1 MTGSKSM
8 GVDDV
13 DAASD
18 VVRKAREVLDVEIGG
33 IAAARDRIGDAFVRA
48 VGILHDCTGKVIV
61 TGVGKSGLVCHKI
74 AATLAS
80 TGTPSFF
87 LHAAEASHGD
97 LGMIMRDDVVLAVSN
112 SGESEEV
119 LKTLPLIKRW
129 GLRLI
134 AMTGNAR
141 STLALSADLVLDV
154 GVPEEACPLGLSPTA
169 STTAALAMG
178 DAIAVVLLERR
189 GFRTEDFLLRHP
201 GGALGRRL
209 LLRTRDLM
217 HCGEEVPLVSED
229 TPLRHILLE
238 ITSKRLGVTGVVDP
252 DSALVGIITDGDLR
266 RCLASSAG
274 TTDLLD
280 RKAAEIM
287 TRDPRTIG
295 GDSLAAEAVALMERF
310 SITSL
315 FIKAEG
321 SERPRGIL
329 HLHDLLKAG
338 IV

>member
-1 MTGSKSM
+1 M
-8 GVDDV
+8 GGAADV
-13 DAASD
+13 I
-18 VVRKAREVLDVEIGG
+18 RKAREVLDVEIGG
-33 IAAARDRIGDAFVRA
+33 IAAARDRVGDAFARA
-48 VGILHDCTGKVIV
+48 VDVLHDCTGKVIV

-80 TGTPSFF
+80 TGTPAFF

-119 LKTLPLIKRW
+119 LKMLPLIKRW
-129 GLRLI
+129 GLPLI
-134 AMTGNAR
+134 AMTGSAQ
-141 STLALSADLVLDV
+141 SALALSADVVLDV

-178 DAIAVVLLERR
+178 DAVAVVLLERR
-189 GFRTEDFLLRHP
+189 GFKTEDFLLRHP

-217 HCGEEVPLVSED
+217 HQGEEMPLVSED
-229 TPLRHILLE
+229 TPLKEIVLE
-238 ITSKRLGVTGVVDP
+238 ITSKRLGVTGVVDGE
-252 DSALVGIITDGDLR
+252 SALVGIITDGDLR
-266 RCLASSAG
+266 RCLARSDGKA
-274 TTDLLD
+274 DILD
-280 RKAAEIM
+280 REAREIM
-287 TRDPRTIG
+287 TRDPKTIEAG
-295 GDSLAAEAVALMERF
+295 SLAAEAVALMQKF

-315 FIKAEG
+315 FIKADD
-321 SERPRGIL
+321 SERPQGII

>member
-1 MTGSKSM
+1 M
-8 GVDDV
+8 GG
-13 DAASD
+13 ASE
-18 VVRKAREVLDVEIGG
+18 VIRKAREVLDIEVGG
-33 IAAARDRIGDAFVRA
+33 IVAARDRVGDAFVRA
-48 VGILHDCTGKVIV
+48 VDVLHDCTGKVIV

-119 LKTLPLIKRW
+119 LKMLPLIKRW
-129 GLRLI
+129 GLALI
-134 AMTGNAR
+134 AMTGNAQ
-141 STLALSADLVLDV
+141 STLALSADVVLDV

-178 DAIAVVLLERR
+178 DAVAVVLLERR
-189 GFRTEDFLLRHP
+189 GFKTEDFLLRHP

-217 HCGEEVPLVSED
+217 HDGEQIPLVSEG
-229 TPLRHILLE
+229 TPLKDVLLE
-238 ITSKRLGVTGVVDP
+238 ITSKRLGVTGVVNP
-252 DSALVGIITDGDLR
+252 ESALVGIITDGDVR
-266 RCLASSAG
+266 RCLARSDGKA
-274 TTDLLD
+274 DILD

-287 TRDPRTIG
+287 TRGPKTIG
-295 GDSLAAEAVALMERF
+295 GDSLAAEAVALMEKF

-315 FIKAEG
+315 FIKAED
-321 SERPRGIL
+321 SEQPQGII

>member
-1 MTGSKSM
+1 M
-8 GVDDV
+8 GG
-13 DAASD
+13 ASE
-18 VVRKAREVLDVEIGG
+18 VIRKAREVLDIEVGG
-33 IAAARDRIGDAFVRA
+33 IVAVRDRVGDAFVRA
-48 VGILHDCTGKVIV
+48 VDVLHDCTGKVIV

-119 LKTLPLIKRW
+119 LKMLPLIKRW
-129 GLRLI
+129 GLELI
-134 AMTGNAR
+134 AMTGNAQ
-141 STLALSADLVLDV
+141 STLALSADVVLDV

-178 DAIAVVLLERR
+178 DAVAVVLLERR
-189 GFRTEDFLLRHP
+189 GFKTEDFLLRHP

-217 HCGEEVPLVSED
+217 HDGAQIPLVSEGM
-229 TPLRHILLE
+229 PLKDVLLE
-238 ITSKRLGVTGVVDP
+238 ITSKRLGVTGVVNP
-252 DSALVGIITDGDLR
+252 ESALVGIITDGDLR
-266 RCLASSAG
+266 RCLARSDGKA
-274 TTDLLD
+274 DILD

-287 TRDPRTIG
+287 TRDPKTIG
-295 GDSLAAEAVALMERF
+295 GDSLAAEAVALMEKF

-315 FIKAEG
+315 FIKAEA
-321 SERPRGIL
+321 SEQPQGII

>member
-1 MTGSKSM
+1 M
-8 GVDDV
+8 GGGT
-13 DAASD
+13 DAI
-18 VVRKAREVLDVEIGG
+18 RKAREVLDIEIAGLV
-33 IAAARDRIGDAFVRA
+33 AARDRVGDAFVSA
-48 VGILHDCTGKVIV
+48 VDVLHDCTGKVIV
-61 TGVGKSGLVCHKI
+61 TGVGKSGLVCHKV

-119 LKTLPLIKRW
+119 LKMLPLIKRW
-129 GLRLI
+129 GLKLI
-134 AMTGNAR
+134 AMTGNRR
-141 STLALSADLVLDV
+141 SSLALSADVILDV

-189 GFRTEDFLLRHP
+189 GFKTEDFLLRHP

-217 HCGEEVPLVSED
+217 HRDKEIPLVSED
-229 TPLRHILLE
+229 TPLKDILLE
-238 ITSKRLGVTGVVDP
+238 ITSKRLGVTGVVDGE
-252 DSALVGIITDGDLR
+252 SALVGIITDGDLR
-266 RCLASSAG
+266 RCLARSDGKA
-274 TTDLLD
+274 DILE
-280 RKAAEIM
+280 RKASDIM
-287 TRDPRTIG
+287 TRDPKTIG
-295 GDSLAAEAVALMERF
+295 ADSLAAEAVALMEKF

-315 FIKAEG
+315 FIKAG
-321 SERPRGIL
+321 DSERPQGII

>member
-1 MTGSKSM
+1 MGGSE
-8 GVDDV
+8 DFI
-13 DAASD
+13 
-18 VVRKAREVLDVEIGG
+18 RRAREVLDVEIGG
-33 IAAARDRIGDAFVRA
+33 IAAARDRVGDAFLRA
-48 VGILHDCTGKVIV
+48 VDILHDCTGKVIV

-112 SGESEEV
+112 SGESDEV
-119 LKTLPLIKRW
+119 LKMLPLIKRW
-129 GLRLI
+129 GLKLV
-134 AMTGNAR
+134 ALTGNPQSA
-141 STLALSADLVLDV
+141 LALAADVILDA

-189 GFRTEDFLLRHP
+189 GFKTEDFLLRHP

-217 HCGEEVPLVSED
+217 HRGRDIPLVSEQ
-229 TPLRHILLE
+229 TPLKDILLE
-238 ITSKRLGVTGVVDP
+238 ITSKRLGVTGVADP
-252 DSALVGIITDGDLR
+252 EGALVGIITDGDLR
-266 RCLASSAG
+266 RCLASSDG
-274 TTDLLD
+274 KGDILE
-280 RKAAEIM
+280 REAADIM
-287 TRDPRTIG
+287 TRDPKTIG
-295 GDSLAAEAVALMERF
+295 AESLAAEAVALMEKH

-315 FIKAEG
+315 FIRAED
-321 SERPRGIL
+321 SPRPQGII

>member
-1 MTGSKSM
+1 MGGSE
-8 GVDDV
+8 DFI
-13 DAASD
+13 
-18 VVRKAREVLDVEIGG
+18 RRAREVLDIEIGG
-33 IAAARDRIGDAFVRA
+33 IAAARDRVGDAFVRA
-48 VGILHDCTGKVIV
+48 VDILHDCTGKVIV

-119 LKTLPLIKRW
+119 LKMLPLIKRW
-129 GLRLI
+129 GLKLI
-134 AMTGNAR
+134 AMTGNTR
-141 STLALSADLVLDV
+141 SALGLAADVVVDA

-169 STTAALAMG
+169 STTAALALG

-189 GFRTEDFLLRHP
+189 GFKTEDFLLRHP

-217 HCGEEVPLVSED
+217 HRGKDIPLVSEE
-229 TPLRHILLE
+229 TPLKDILLE

-252 DSALVGIITDGDLR
+252 ESALVGIITDGDLR
-266 RCLASSAG
+266 RCLARG
-274 TTDLLD
+274 DGKGDILEC
-280 RKAAEIM
+280 KAADIM
-287 TRDPRTIG
+287 TRDPKTIDA
-295 GDSLAAEAVALMERF
+295 DSLAAESVALMEKY

-315 FIKAEG
+315 FIRAED
-321 SERPRGIL
+321 SSRPQGII

>member
-1 MTGSKSM
+1 MTGSKSTGADDM
-8 GVDDV
+8 GGADTI
-13 DAASD
+13 
-18 VVRKAREVLDVEIGG
+18 RKAREVLDVEIGG
-33 IAAARDRIGDAFVRA
+33 LTAARDRIGDDFVRA
-48 VGILHDCTGKVIV
+48 ADILHDCTGKVIV

-119 LKTLPLIKRW
+119 LKMLPLIKRW
-129 GLRLI
+129 GLKLI
-134 AMTGNAR
+134 AMTGNPR
-141 STLALSADLVLDV
+141 SALALSADVVLDA

-189 GFRTEDFLLRHP
+189 GFKTEDFLLRHP

-209 LLRTRDLM
+209 LLRTGDLM
-217 HCGEEVPLVSED
+217 HRGEEIPLVSED
-229 TPLRHILLE
+229 MPLRDVVLE
-238 ITSKRLGVTGVVDP
+238 ITSKRLGVTGVVDAA
-252 DSALVGIITDGDLR
+252 SALVGIITDGDLR
-266 RCLASSAG
+266 RCLAQSDG
-274 TTDLLD
+274 KTDMLD
-280 RKAAEIM
+280 CKAAEIM
-287 TRDPRTIG
+287 TRDPKTIA
-295 GDSLAAEAVALMERF
+295 GDALAAEAVALMEKF

-315 FIKAEG
+315 FIKADG
-321 SERPRGIL
+321 SERPQGII

>member
-1 MTGSKSM
+1 MTGSKSKGTGNM
-8 GVDDV
+8 GGAADV
-13 DAASD
+13 T
-18 VVRKAREVLDVEIGG
+18 RKAREVLDIEIGG

-48 VGILHDCTGKVIV
+48 VDVMHDCTGKVIV

-119 LKTLPLIKRW
+119 LKMLPLIKRW

-134 AMTGNAR
+134 AMTGNPQSA
-141 STLALSADLVLDV
+141 LALSADVILNV

-189 GFRTEDFLLRHP
+189 GFKTEDFLLRHP

-217 HCGEEVPLVSED
+217 HCGKEIPLVSED
-229 TPLRHILLE
+229 TPLKDTLLE
-238 ITSKRLGVTGVVDP
+238 ITSKRLGVTGVVDGE
-252 DSALVGIITDGDLR
+252 SALTGIITDGDLR
-266 RCLASSAG
+266 RCLAGIDGSA
-274 TTDLLD
+274 DILD
-280 RKAAEIM
+280 CKAAEIM
-287 TRDPRTIG
+287 TRDPKTIG
-295 GDSLAAEAVALMERF
+295 AESLAAEAVALMEQF

-315 FIKAEG
+315 FIKAED
-321 SERPRGIL
+321 SEQPEGII

>member
-1 MTGSKSM
+1 MTGSRRTGAADM
-8 GVDDV
+8 GGAEDV
-13 DAASD
+13 I
-18 VVRKAREVLDVEIGG
+18 RKAREVLDIEVGG
-33 IAAARDRIGDAFVRA
+33 IAAARDRVGDAFVRA
-48 VGILHDCTGKVIV
+48 VDVLHDCTGKVIV
-61 TGVGKSGLVCHKI
+61 TGVGKSGLICHKI

-119 LKTLPLIKRW
+119 LKMLPLIKRW
-129 GLRLI
+129 GLKLI
-134 AMTGNAR
+134 AMTGNSG
-141 STLALSADLVLDV
+141 STLALSADVILDV

-189 GFRTEDFLLRHP
+189 GFKTEDFLLRHP

-209 LLRTRDLM
+209 LLRTGDLM
-217 HCGEEVPLVSED
+217 HRGEEVPLVSED
-229 TPLRHILLE
+229 TPLKDILLE
-238 ITSKRLGVTGVVDP
+238 ITSKRLGVTGVVGP
-252 DSALVGIITDGDLR
+252 ESALVGIITDGDLR
-266 RCLASSAG
+266 RCLARSDGKADILG
-274 TTDLLD
+274 RT
-280 RKAAEIM
+280 AAEIM
-287 TRDPRTIG
+287 TRNPKTIG
-295 GDSLAAEAVALMERF
+295 ADSLAAEAVALMEKF

-315 FIKAEG
+315 FIKAQD
-321 SERPRGIL
+321 SEQPQGII

>member
-1 MTGSKSM
+1 MTGSKSTGGHDM
-8 GVDDV
+8 GGAADV
-13 DAASD
+13 I
-18 VVRKAREVLDVEIGG
+18 RKAHEVLDVEIGG

-48 VGILHDCTGKVIV
+48 VDILHDCTGKVIV

-97 LGMIMRDDVVLAVSN
+97 LGMIMREDVVLAVSN

-119 LKTLPLIKRW
+119 LKMLPLIKRW
-129 GLRLI
+129 GLKLI

-141 STLALSADLVLDV
+141 SALALSADVVLDV

-189 GFRTEDFLLRHP
+189 GFKTEDFLLRHP

-217 HCGEEVPLVSED
+217 HCGEEIPLVSED
-229 TPLRHILLE
+229 TPLKDILLE

-252 DSALVGIITDGDLR
+252 ESALVGIITDGDLR
-266 RCLASSAG
+266 RGLARSDGRA
-274 TTDLLD
+274 DILD

-287 TRDPRTIG
+287 TRDPKTIG
-295 GDSLAAEAVALMERF
+295 GDALAAEAVALMEKF

-315 FIKAEG
+315 FIKAED
-321 SERPRGIL
+321 SEQPQGII

>member
-1 MTGSKSM
+1 MAG
-8 GVDDV
+8 
-13 DAASD
+13 ASD
-18 VVRKAREVLDVEIGG
+18 VIRKAREVLDIEAGG
-33 IAAARDRIGDAFVRA
+33 IAAARDRVGEAFARA
-48 VGILHDCTGKVIV
+48 VDILHDCTGKVIV
-61 TGVGKSGLVCHKI
+61 TGVGKSGLICHKI

-119 LKTLPLIKRW
+119 LQMLPLIKRW
-129 GLRLI
+129 GLKLI
-134 AMTGNAR
+134 AMTGNPR
-141 STLALSADLVLDV
+141 SALAVSADVILDV

-189 GFRTEDFLLRHP
+189 GFKTEDFLLRHP

-209 LLRTRDLM
+209 LLCTRDLM
-217 HCGEEVPLVSED
+217 HRGEEIPLVSED
-229 TPLRHILLE
+229 TPLKDVLLE
-238 ITSKRLGVTGVVDP
+238 ITSKRLGVTGVVGP
-252 DSALVGIITDGDLR
+252 ESALVGVITDGDLR
-266 RCLASSAG
+266 RCLAGSDGKPDILA
-274 TTDLLD
+274 
-280 RKAAEIM
+280 RKAAELM
-287 TRDPRTIG
+287 TRDPKTIG
-295 GDSLAAEAVALMERF
+295 ADALAAEAVALMEKF
-310 SITSL
+310 AITSL
-315 FIKAEG
+315 FIKAG
-321 SERPRGIL
+321 DSEQPQGII

>member
-1 MTGSKSM
+1 MTGSKSTGADDM
-8 GVDDV
+8 GGADTI
-13 DAASD
+13 
-18 VVRKAREVLDVEIGG
+18 RKAREVLDVEIGG
-33 IAAARDRIGDAFVRA
+33 LTAARDRIGDAFVRA
-48 VGILHDCTGKVIV
+48 VDILHDCIGKVIV

-119 LKTLPLIKRW
+119 LKMLPLIKRW
-129 GLRLI
+129 GLKLI
-134 AMTGNAR
+134 AMTGNPR
-141 STLALSADLVLDV
+141 SALALSADVVLDA

-189 GFRTEDFLLRHP
+189 GFKTEDFLLRHP

-209 LLRTRDLM
+209 LLRTGDLM
-217 HCGEEVPLVSED
+217 HRGEEIPLVSED
-229 TPLRHILLE
+229 MPLREVLLE
-238 ITSKRLGVTGVVDP
+238 ITSKRLGVTGVVDAA
-252 DSALVGIITDGDLR
+252 SALVGIITDGDLR
-266 RCLASSAG
+266 RCLAQSDG
-274 TTDLLD
+274 KTDMLD
-280 RKAAEIM
+280 CKAAEIM
-287 TRDPRTIG
+287 TRDPKTIA
-295 GDSLAAEAVALMERF
+295 GDALAAEAVALMEKF

-315 FIKAEG
+315 FIKADG
-321 SERPRGIL
+321 SERPQGII

>member
-1 MTGSKSM
+1 M
-8 GVDDV
+8 GGGAEVI
-13 DAASD
+13 
-18 VVRKAREVLDVEIGG
+18 RKAREVLDIEIAGL
-33 IAAARDRIGDAFVRA
+33 AAARDRVGDAFVRA
-48 VGILHDCTGKVIV
+48 VDVLHDCTGKVIV

-119 LKTLPLIKRW
+119 LKMLPLIKRW
-129 GLRLI
+129 GLKLI
-134 AMTGNAR
+134 AMTGNRR
-141 STLALSADLVLDV
+141 SSLALSADVILDV

-169 STTAALAMG
+169 STTTALAMG

-189 GFRTEDFLLRHP
+189 GFKTEDFLLRHP

-217 HCGEEVPLVSED
+217 HRDKEIPLVSED
-229 TPLRHILLE
+229 TPLKDILLE
-238 ITSKRLGVTGVVDP
+238 ITSKRLGVTGVVDGE
-252 DSALVGIITDGDLR
+252 SALVGIITDGDLR
-266 RCLASSAG
+266 RCLARGDGKA
-274 TTDLLD
+274 DILD
-280 RKAAEIM
+280 RKASDIM
-287 TRDPRTIG
+287 TRDPKTIG
-295 GDSLAAEAVALMERF
+295 ADSLAAEAVALMEEF

-315 FIKAEG
+315 FIKAG
-321 SERPRGIL
+321 DSERPEGII

>member
-1 MTGSKSM
+1 M
-8 GVDDV
+8 GGGADV
-13 DAASD
+13 IH
-18 VVRKAREVLDVEIGG
+18 KAREVLDTEIAGLV
-33 IAAARDRIGDAFVRA
+33 AARDRVGDAFVRA
-48 VGILHDCTGKVIV
+48 VDILHDCTGKVIV

-119 LKTLPLIKRW
+119 LKMLPLIKRW

-134 AMTGNAR
+134 AMTGNER
-141 STLALSADLVLDV
+141 SALALSADVILDV

-189 GFRTEDFLLRHP
+189 GFKTEDFLLRHP

-217 HCGEEVPLVSED
+217 HHGKEIPLVSEE
-229 TPLRHILLE
+229 TPLKDILLE
-238 ITSKRLGVTGVVDP
+238 ITSKRLGVTGVVDTE
-252 DSALVGIITDGDLR
+252 SALVGVITDGDLR
-266 RCLASSAG
+266 RCLARSDG
-274 TTDLLD
+274 
-280 RKAAEIM
+280 KADILERRAADIM
-287 TRDPRTIG
+287 TRNPKTIG
-295 GDSLAAEAVALMERF
+295 GDSLAAEAVAVMEKF

-315 FIKAEG
+315 FIQAEDSG
-321 SERPRGIL
+321 RLQGII

>member
-1 MTGSKSM
+1 M
-8 GVDDV
+8 GGAADV
-13 DAASD
+13 I
-18 VVRKAREVLDVEIGG
+18 RKAREVLDVEIGG
-33 IAAARDRIGDAFVRA
+33 IAAARDRVGAAFARA
-48 VGILHDCTGKVIV
+48 VDVLHDCTGKVIV

-119 LKTLPLIKRW
+119 LKMLPLIKRW
-129 GLRLI
+129 SLPLI
-134 AMTGNAR
+134 AMTGNAQ
-141 STLALSADLVLDV
+141 SALALSADVVLDV

-178 DAIAVVLLERR
+178 DALAVVLLERR
-189 GFRTEDFLLRHP
+189 GFKTEDFLLRHP

-217 HCGEEVPLVSED
+217 HQGEEMPLVSED
-229 TPLRHILLE
+229 TPLKDILLE
-238 ITSKRLGVTGVVDP
+238 ITSKRLGVTGVVDGE
-252 DSALVGIITDGDLR
+252 SALVGIITDGDLR
-266 RCLASSAG
+266 RCLARSDGKAG
-274 TTDLLD
+274 ILD
-280 RKAAEIM
+280 REAAEIM
-287 TRDPRTIG
+287 TRDPKTIG
-295 GDSLAAEAVALMERF
+295 ADSLAAEAVALMQKF

-315 FIKAEG
+315 FIKADG
-321 SERPRGIL
+321 SERPQGVI